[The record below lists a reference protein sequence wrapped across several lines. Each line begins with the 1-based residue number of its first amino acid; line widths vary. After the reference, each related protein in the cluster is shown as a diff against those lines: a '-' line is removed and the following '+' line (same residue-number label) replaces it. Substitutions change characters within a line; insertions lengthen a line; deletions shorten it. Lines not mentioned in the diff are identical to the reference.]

1 MTLTEIEDNLP
12 NGLHDAEV
20 ERIEIDYEKKR
31 AKFTLLLWTG
41 DLSSQ
46 DESVQESSQ
55 EADLTLTGLIYC
67 IIEPPDPNYSFLKAS
82 PITIGAGSATEDPIK
97 TETILPKNF
106 PDGAFAYWFFVHEWN
121 SFIHIAAMDASIELK
136 DRSTTI

>member
-1 MTLTEIEDNLP
+1 MTLREIEDNLP
-12 NGLHDAEV
+12 NGLHDAQV
-20 ERIEIDYEKKR
+20 KRIEIDYEKKR
-31 AKFTLLLWTG
+31 IKFTLALWIG

-46 DESVQESSQ
+46 DESVRESFQEG
-55 EADLTLTGLIYC
+55 ELILTDLIYC
-67 IIEPPDPNYSFLKAS
+67 IIEPPDPTYSFLKAS

-97 TETILPKNF
+97 TETILPSNL

-136 DRSTTI
+136 DRSTTV